1 MMLKRN
7 TIWLLFLSA
16 FFVAGCERDLPIP
29 GIDGETT
36 FTLNLARMDAAVA
49 NTYAMSATDEYHINT
64 LDILLFNE
72 SGSHNFYQR
81 IEIDNAKIKDN
92 GIPTAKS
99 VKVEISAA
107 AGNYQVVLLAN
118 LRHEIDSLEGLSV
131 FTSSATKEDVLK
143 RVTFNNKEWKTGA
156 SPRYLPMWGEAAGV
170 YSFPHPVNSSIKVD
184 MLRSIAR
191 IDVGINY
198 NDDLVA
204 QGLGDLLKIKKV
216 SLANTYYKGTAV
228 PAAAN
233 YSNLKVLAATLPFT
247 PPALVTGGAD
257 YEIAAPA
264 FAFEREI
271 YTTEHPNA
279 STNPTEAFKVFV
291 GGYYNNSTQLS
302 WYRID
307 LTDTDFSSGYLPI
320 LRNHRYIVNIKEVNG
335 PGYATIEEADNNHT
349 YIDAQVLL
357 WNDEG
362 VDVNIGQYNLDVD
375 RPKLELYKEAGSVT
389 LNIVTDYPGAGNM
402 SGEGFNFKPG
412 IFIRDIYSPGG
423 WLTIND
429 LDANKGDGA
438 MTRNLVLS
446 WDGTTVAR
454 EAQFY
459 ICAGNMSYK
468 FVVSQSTD
476 SWLVAT
482 PATYYTTGGGLKQ
495 LTIAPTV
502 VHWMAEVHS
511 VSVSDNL
518 ISISYPNTNSSPLS
532 DGNIY
537 FTTTIDGGMIDKDA
551 WVVFRD
557 IDGIYPEAKIIPLRI
572 KTVG

>member
-16 FFVAGCERDLPIP
+16 LFVAGCERDLPVS
-29 GIDGETT
+29 GADGETT
-36 FTLNLARMDAAVA
+36 ITLNLAPMDAAVA

-72 SGSHNFYQR
+72 SAPHNFYQL
-81 IEIDNAKIKDN
+81 IEVDNAKIKDN

-118 LRHEIDSLEGLSV
+118 LRHELDSLEALSI
-131 FTSSATKEDVLK
+131 FTPSATKEDLLK

-170 YSFPHPVNSSIKVD
+170 YSFPHPANSSIKVD
-184 MLRSIAR
+184 MLRAIAR

-198 NDDLVA
+198 SDNLVA

-216 SLANTYYKGTAV
+216 SLANTYYKGAAV

-233 YSNLKVLAATLPFT
+233 YSNLKVSAATLPPT

-257 YEIAAPA
+257 YEIATSA

-271 YTTEHPNA
+271 YVTEHPNA
-279 STNPTEAFKVFV
+279 SANLSEAFTIFI
-291 GGYYNNSTQLS
+291 GGYYNNSAQLS

-307 LTDTDFSSGYLPI
+307 LEDADFPSGYLPI
-320 LRNHRYIVNIKEVNG
+320 LRNHRYIVNLKEVSG
-335 PGYATIEEADNNHT
+335 PGYATIEEAGKNRS
-349 YIDAQVLL
+349 YIDAEVLL

-362 VDVNIGQYNLDVD
+362 IDVNMGQYSLDVD
-375 RPKLELYKEAGSVT
+375 MPKLDLYKEAGSVT
-389 LNIVTDYPGAGNM
+389 LNIVTDYPGAGDMN
-402 SGEGFNFKPG
+402 GEGFNFKPG
-412 IFIRDIYSPGG
+412 IFIRNIYNPGN

-429 LDANKGDGA
+429 LDAAKGDGA
-438 MTRNLVLS
+438 MSRNLVLL
-446 WDGTTVAR
+446 WDETSAAR
-454 EAQFY
+454 RAEFY

-468 FVVSQSTD
+468 FMVNQSVD
-476 SWLVAT
+476 SWFIAS
-482 PATYYTTGGGLKQ
+482 PAANYVIGSGLQQ
-495 LTIAPTV
+495 LTVAPTSV
-502 VHWMAEVHS
+502 RWEAEVHP

-518 ISISYPNTNSSPLS
+518 IFVLLPNTNSDPLS
-532 DGNIY
+532 DGNLH
-537 FTTTIDGGMIDKDA
+537 FMLTSVSQPDKDA
-551 WVVFRD
+551 WVTFRD
-557 IDGIYPEAKIIPLRI
+557 IDGIYTDEKIIRLRI
-572 KTVG
+572 VSQE